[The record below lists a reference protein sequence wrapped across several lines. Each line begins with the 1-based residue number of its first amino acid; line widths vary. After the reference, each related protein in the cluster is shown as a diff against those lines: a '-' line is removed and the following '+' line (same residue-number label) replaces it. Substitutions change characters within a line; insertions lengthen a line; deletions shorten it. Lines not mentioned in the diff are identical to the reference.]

1 MPGLGL
7 EDDGEALA
15 LSFVT
20 IGRLHAVL
28 DMLGQAFAGW
38 LVESLVFV
46 ECNLKFAIDQA
57 QDGPIDN
64 GLAEFLYQ
72 VQFER
77 WFSRPVGVDKASIWV
92 ETCQNQSA
100 FDLGVEDAI
109 AVVQCCIE
117 GIGGALRLTP
127 RPLEVGQQEPPHA
140 GPVAFGS
147 TPFCCKKL
155 QPDVITRFPCKSLG
169 R

>member
-15 LSFVT
+15 LAFVT

-64 GLAEFLYQ
+64 GLAM
-72 VQFER
+72 V
-77 WFSRPVGVDKASIWV
+77 
-92 ETCQNQSA
+92 
-100 FDLGVEDAI
+100 
-109 AVVQCCIE
+109 
-117 GIGGALRLTP
+117 
-127 RPLEVGQQEPPHA
+127 
-140 GPVAFGS
+140 
-147 TPFCCKKL
+147 
-155 QPDVITRFPCKSLG
+155 FPACRCG
-169 R
+169 